1 MSSDRANAPR
11 RARAGGEVP
20 FTPQLTP
27 TDCGAASLAS
37 VLAFHG
43 KHVPMHELRAA
54 LGGGRNG
61 VNARQILA
69 VARNHGL
76 QARGVAIDPDKLR
89 YLPRAS
95 ILHWDLA
102 HFLVFERCDGKFVE
116 LVDPSVGRRKLP
128 QSEIG
133 QSLSGVALV
142 FEPGPGFVKQE
153 RPRRDRLRRYREWMF
168 GIRGVWGR
176 ILIASFALQLLA
188 LATPGLM
195 GIVVDKVVPRGDGRL
210 LYLIAAACLT
220 ASSFYFLSQLLR
232 ARLLLELRTK
242 VEARMSFAFVDHL
255 LDLPYAFF
263 QQRSTGDLMMRMSS
277 QAAIR
282 ELLTSGALSALLDGA
297 LVAVYFA
304 LLLGAAPLLAACAF
318 GFALL
323 QGIAYLAAARRSS
336 RLVMEGLAAQ
346 ARLEAYQIEL
356 LASVET
362 LKSMGAIDRSSQRW
376 GDLYVSSLNRV
387 VARGMLDGTFEAVL
401 SVLRFGGP
409 ISLMLIGAHQ
419 VLQGNLSLGVML
431 SLSALGAGFL
441 EPIAN
446 LIGTAM
452 HLTQLRGYMERIE
465 DVLDAPRESPPA
477 RPGASA
483 RTPDDRA
490 AAVSVQ
496 GLAFAYP
503 SEPRPVLTDIG
514 FEVAAGECVAIVGA
528 SGSGKSTLA
537 RLLAGLYEPLS
548 GSIAIDGRELRAWDL
563 HALRERFGIV
573 TQETRLFSA
582 TLRDNVALFD
592 PDVAEER
599 IERACR
605 LACLHDTIAQMP
617 MGYDTMLADGG
628 SSLSG
633 GQRQRLSLARA
644 LLREPA
650 LLILDEATSSLD
662 TATERN
668 VHEQLRALPCTRI
681 VVAHRLSTVVEAD
694 KIVVLET
701 GRIAGIGTHAQLLAS
716 CPAYR
721 ELVRAQAAM
730 PGPGAN
736 AGASAGAAPVQTLHA
751 VAARPAKPPQ
761 RSEPSPRGGGAIAL
775 SASLRAAAARGRAAA
790 QGSTLASPVRPAP
803 ARVIGR
809 AE

>member
-1 MSSDRANAPR
+1 MSTKI
-11 RARAGGEVP
+11 P
-20 FTPQLTP
+20 FIAQLTP

-37 VLAFHG
+37 VLAYHG
-43 KHVPMHELRAA
+43 KHVPIHELRSA

-61 VNARQILA
+61 INGRQLLA
-69 VARNHGL
+69 VARAYGL

-89 YLPRAS
+89 YLPPAS

-102 HFLVFERCDGKFVE
+102 HFLVFAGCDGKYVD
-116 LVDPSVGRRKLP
+116 LVDPAAGQRRVL

-133 QSLSGVALV
+133 QSLSGVAMV
-142 FEPGPGFVKQE
+142 FEPGPDFVTRE
-153 RPRRDRLRRYREWMF
+153 RPRRDRMRRYREWMF
-168 GIRGVWGR
+168 GVRGIWGR
-176 ILIASFALQLLA
+176 ILVTTFVLQLLA

-195 GIVVDKVVPRGDGRL
+195 GLVVDKVVPRGDGRL
-210 LYLIAAACLT
+210 LYLIAAACLSV
-220 ASSFYFLSQLLR
+220 SSFYFLSHLLR
-232 ARLLLELRTK
+232 ARLLLELRTQ

-255 LDLPYAFF
+255 LALPYAFF

-297 LVAVYFA
+297 LVLVYFA

-323 QGIAYLAAARRSS
+323 QTIAYVAVAGRSS
-336 RLVMEGLAAQ
+336 RLVVEGLSAQ
-346 ARLEAYQIEL
+346 ARLEAYQVEL

-362 LKSMGAIDRSSQRW
+362 LKSMGAIERSSQRW
-376 GDLYVSSLNRV
+376 GDLYVSSLNRA
-387 VARGMLDGTFEAVL
+387 VARGMLDSGFDAL
-401 SVLRFGGP
+401 MSVLRFGGP
-409 ISLMLIGAHQ
+409 ISLMLVGAHQ
-419 VLQGNLSLGVML
+419 VLDGSLSLGAML

-446 LIGTAM
+446 LISTAM
-452 HLTQLRGYMERIE
+452 RLTQLTGYMERIE
-465 DVLDAPRESPPA
+465 DVLDAPRESAPA
-477 RPGASA
+477 RPGMRA
-483 RTPDDRA
+483 RPAGDRA

-496 GLAFAYP
+496 GLSFVYP
-503 SEPRPVLTDIG
+503 SEPRPVLTEIG
-514 FEVAAGECVAIVGA
+514 FEVGAGECVAIVGT

-537 RLLAGLYEPLS
+537 RLLAGLYTPLS
-548 GSIAIDGRELRAWDL
+548 GSIAIDGRELHAWDL

-592 PDVAEER
+592 PEVSQER
-599 IERACR
+599 VEQACR
-605 LACLHDTIAQMP
+605 LACLHETIEQMP

-650 LLILDEATSSLD
+650 LLILDEATSALD

-668 VHEQLRALPCTRI
+668 VHARLRALQCTRI

-694 KIVVLET
+694 RIVVLEG
-701 GRIAGIGTHAQLLAS
+701 GRIAGIGTHAQLYAR
-716 CPAYR
+716 CHPYR
-721 ELVRAQAAM
+721 ELVRAQAD
-730 PGPGAN
+730 
-736 AGASAGAAPVQTLHA
+736 APE
-751 VAARPAKPPQ
+751 AREPR
-761 RSEPSPRGGGAIAL
+761 RSEPAPIAPGGATAL
-775 SASLRAAAARGRAAA
+775 AARLRAARTAAEYGKPLQAR
-790 QGSTLASPVRPAP
+790 RPAP
-803 ARVIGR
+803 PARG
-809 AE
+809 

>member
-1 MSSDRANAPR
+1 MSTKK
-11 RARAGGEVP
+11 GEVP
-20 FTPQLTP
+20 FIAQLTA

-37 VLAFHG
+37 VLAYHG
-43 KHVPMHELRAA
+43 KHVPIHELRSA

-61 VNARQILA
+61 INARQLLA
-69 VARNHGL
+69 VGRAYGF
-76 QARGVAIDPDKLR
+76 QARGVAIDPDKLQ
-89 YLPRAS
+89 YLPPAS
-95 ILHWDLA
+95 ILHWELA
-102 HFLVFERCDGKFVE
+102 HFLVFVRCDGKYVD
-116 LVDPSVGRRKLP
+116 LVDPSVGHRRVLL
-128 QSEIG
+128 SEVG
-133 QSLSGVALV
+133 QSLSGVAMV
-142 FEPGPGFVKQE
+142 FEPGPDFVKQE

-168 GIRGVWGR
+168 GVRGIWGR
-176 ILIASFALQLLA
+176 ILITTFVLQLLA

-195 GIVVDKVVPRGDGRL
+195 GLVVDKVVPRGDGRL
-210 LYLIAAACLT
+210 LYLIAAACLSV
-220 ASSFYFLSQLLR
+220 SSFYFLSHLLR

-255 LDLPYAFF
+255 LELPYAFF

-297 LVAVYFA
+297 LVLVYFA

-323 QGIAYLAAARRSS
+323 QALAYLAVARRSS
-336 RLVMEGLAAQ
+336 RLVIEGLAAQ
-346 ARLEAYQIEL
+346 ARLEAYQVEL

-362 LKSMGAIDRSSQRW
+362 LKSMGAIERSSQRW
-376 GDLYVSSLNRV
+376 GDLYVSSLNRA
-387 VARGMLDGTFEAVL
+387 VARGMLDSGFDALL

-409 ISLMLIGAHQ
+409 ISLMLVGAYQ
-419 VLQGNLSLGVML
+419 VLNGSLSLGVML

-446 LIGTAM
+446 LISTAM
-452 HLTQLRGYMERIE
+452 RLTQLTGYMERIE
-465 DVLDAPRESPPA
+465 DVLDAPRESASA
-477 RPGASA
+477 RPGVRA
-483 RTPDDRA
+483 RAAGDRA

-496 GLAFAYP
+496 GLSFVYP
-503 SEPRPVLTDIG
+503 SEPRPVLSEID
-514 FEVAAGECVAIVGA
+514 FEVGAGECVAIVGA

-537 RLLAGLYEPLS
+537 RLLAGLYTPQS
-548 GSIAIDGRELRAWDL
+548 GSIAIDGRSLQAWDL

-592 PDVAEER
+592 PEVPQED
-599 IERACR
+599 IEHACR

-644 LLREPA
+644 LLRDPA
-650 LLILDEATSSLD
+650 LLILDEATSALD

-668 VHEQLRALPCTRI
+668 VHNRLRALQCTRI
-681 VVAHRLSTVVEAD
+681 VVAHRLSTVIEAD
-694 KIVVLET
+694 KIVVLEA
-701 GRIAGIGTHAQLLAS
+701 GKVAGIGTHAQLYQR
-716 CPAYR
+716 CHAYR
-721 ELVRAQAAM
+721 ELVRAQEAPEARASERVPAVEAA
-730 PGPGAN
+730 PPLRAV
-736 AGASAGAAPVQTLHA
+736 ASARAPA
-751 VAARPAKPPQ
+751 PIGWSQ
-761 RSEPSPRGGGAIAL
+761 RSEPSPVGATAATVL
-775 SASLRAAAARGRAAA
+775 AARLRAARAPTEHTK
-790 QGSTLASPVRPAP
+790 SVPPRRPP
-803 ARVIGR
+803 PPRR
-809 AE
+809 

>member
-1 MSSDRANAPR
+1 MSTKKSKASQRP
-11 RARAGGEVP
+11 RAGAEVP
-20 FTPQLTP
+20 FIPQLTP

-37 VLAFHG
+37 VLAYHG
-43 KHVPMHELRAA
+43 KHVPIHELRNA

-61 VNARQILA
+61 VNARQLLA
-69 VARNHGL
+69 VGRTYGF

-89 YLPRAS
+89 YLPKAS
-95 ILHWDLA
+95 ILHWELQ
-102 HFLVFERCDGKFVE
+102 HFLVFERCDGRFVD
-116 LVDPSVGRRKLP
+116 LIDPAAGRRQVPL
-128 QSEIG
+128 SEIG
-133 QSLSGVALV
+133 QFLSGVAIV
-142 FEPGPGFVKQE
+142 FEPGPGFMPQA
-153 RPRRDRLRRYREWMF
+153 RPRRDRMRRYREWMF
-168 GIRGVWGR
+168 GVRGIWGR
-176 ILIASFALQLLA
+176 ILFTTFVLQLLA

-195 GIVVDKVVPRGDGRL
+195 GLVVDKVVPRGDGRL

-220 ASSFYFLSQLLR
+220 VSSFYLLSQLLR
-232 ARLLLELRTK
+232 SRLLLQLRTQ

-318 GFALL
+318 AFALV
-323 QGIAYLAAARRSS
+323 QGITYFAVARRSGQLMVES
-336 RLVMEGLAAQ
+336 LASQ
-346 ARLEAYQIEL
+346 ARLEAYQVEL
-356 LASVET
+356 LGSVET
-362 LKSMGAIDRSSQRW
+362 MKAMGAIERASQRW
-376 GDLYVSSLNRV
+376 GDLYVSALNRA
-387 VARGMLDGTFEAVL
+387 VARGTLDSSFDAVL

-409 ISLMLIGAHQ
+409 ISLILLGAHQ
-419 VLQGNLSLGVML
+419 VLAGELSLGVML

-452 HLTQLRGYMERIE
+452 RLTQLRGYMERIE

-477 RPGASA
+477 RPGATA
-483 RTPDDRA
+483 RAPGDRA
-490 AAVSVQ
+490 AEVTVQ
-496 GLAFAYP
+496 GLSFAYP
-503 SEPRPVLTDIG
+503 SEPRAVLSEID
-514 FEVAAGECVAIVGA
+514 FDVAAGECVAIVGA

-537 RLLAGLYEPLS
+537 RLLAGLYTPNT
-548 GSIAIDGRELRAWDL
+548 GGIAIDGREIRTWDL

-592 PDVAEER
+592 PEVPQER
-599 IERACR
+599 IEHACR
-605 LACLHDTIAQMP
+605 LACLHETIEQMP
-617 MGYDTMLADGG
+617 MGYDTILADGG

-644 LLREPA
+644 LLRNPA
-650 LLILDEATSSLD
+650 LLILDEATSALD
-662 TATERN
+662 TVTERQ
-668 VHEQLRALPCTRI
+668 VHAQLRALECTRI

-694 KIVVLET
+694 KIVVLDG
-701 GRIAGIGTHAQLLAS
+701 GRIAGIGTHAGLFVS

-721 ELVRAQAAM
+721 ELVRAQADA
-730 PGPGAN
+730 PGGRTSDAFVPPPLRAVPAASPPGVP
-736 AGASAGAAPVQTLHA
+736 SQRSKAAPA
-751 VAARPAKPPQ
+751 VSGSAAALAARLRATRAVPAEAKPVTTRRPM
-761 RSEPSPRGGGAIAL
+761 RPP
-775 SASLRAAAARGRAAA
+775 ARGEA
-790 QGSTLASPVRPAP
+790 Q
-803 ARVIGR
+803 
-809 AE
+809 